1 MEPVIPSASIPEE
14 RAHSGAEFVKWLVA
28 NPLPKGSART
38 PEALD
43 EQIARERE
51 GWE

>member
-1 MEPVIPSASIPEE
+1 MEPTVDEHPD
-14 RAHSGAEFVKWLVA
+14 SGAEFVKWLEA

-38 PEALD
+38 AEELD
-43 EQIARERE
+43 EQITRERE